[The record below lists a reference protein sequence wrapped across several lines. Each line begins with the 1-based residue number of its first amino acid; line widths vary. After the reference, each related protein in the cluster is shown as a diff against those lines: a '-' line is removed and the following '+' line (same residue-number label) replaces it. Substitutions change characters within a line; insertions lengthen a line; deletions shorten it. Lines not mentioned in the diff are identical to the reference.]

1 MSDRATVPHT
11 LADVTADW
19 LARAL
24 SQSHPDISVKAA
36 EVVEVLHG
44 TATKVRIRVDH
55 EAGGGIPDRFCLKAG
70 LEDHSEQMAVTGI
83 YANEARFFGQI
94 GDVVGAPSPRWWW
107 AGVEE
112 ESQRGAVLMEDLAR
126 PDVRFCRATEPL
138 TVDEVDSGL
147 GVLSSLHAARFG
159 RRVQEEWPWLA
170 PSVVEPSPSAA
181 YFRAL
186 GPDVIARELK
196 KPMRAAAVPP
206 ELHAPDLIVD
216 QFWQWVATNLE
227 GPQTL
232 LHGDAHIG
240 NMYLDAGA
248 PGFCDWQTVRYGRPT
263 FDVAYFIGSA
273 LTVEDRRSA
282 ERGLVCV
289 LPRSDGVYDRRG
301 AGYRRSVV

>member
-1 MSDRATVPHT
+1 
-11 LADVTADW
+11 
-19 LARAL
+19 
-24 SQSHPDISVKAA
+24 
-36 EVVEVLHG
+36 
-44 TATKVRIRVDH
+44 
-55 EAGGGIPDRFCLKAG
+55 
-70 LEDHSEQMAVTGI
+70 
-83 YANEARFFGQI
+83 
-94 GDVVGAPSPRWWW
+94 
-107 AGVEE
+107 
-112 ESQRGAVLMEDLAR
+112 MEDLAR

-282 ERGLVCV
+282 ERGLVASY
-289 LPRSDGVYDRRG
+289 RDRMASTTDGAPDIDDLWFD
-301 AGYRRSVV
+301 YRRDMSYGFFAWLTNLDVFQPEEVNATAIARFAAAVLDLDTAGAVSGQR